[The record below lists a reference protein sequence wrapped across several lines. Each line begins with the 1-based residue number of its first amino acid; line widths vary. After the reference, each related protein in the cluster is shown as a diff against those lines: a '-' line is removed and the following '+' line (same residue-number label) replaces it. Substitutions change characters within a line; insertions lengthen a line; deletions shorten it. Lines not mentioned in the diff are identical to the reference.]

1 MTDTE
6 TPDTATTHDTAT
18 CTDLAIFRLQLDR
31 KPESARDADDS
42 PVAVELLMH
51 IHSLVEAEQVLDS
64 LREAQARL
72 QAMILLHR
80 LQNAVPSDLLS
91 EMLDQLGDIVERDLP
106 GDDDER

>member
-1 MTDTE
+1 MTNTE
-6 TPDTATTHDTAT
+6 TPDTATKHDREA

-31 KPESARDADDS
+31 KPDSAKDENDS
-42 PVAVELLMH
+42 AVGVELLMH
-51 IHSLVEAEQVLDS
+51 IHSMVEAEQVLDS

-80 LQNAVPSDLLS
+80 LQHAVPSDLLS

-106 GDDDER
+106 GDDE